1 MFLFLLGF
9 HISFLWWHRYFEL
22 NIFVCGRSIVITKAH
37 VCLIGVS
44 VSSSGLDIRL
54 MALRAILIAFLK
66 ALHEPWIRIH
76 WFWNVL
82 SIMAFLGCINDCSP
96 IFAPWLFWLSFIS
109 ELKTK
114 LRLCD
119 AVSSPPVP
127 DPVAFLGFAALGAN
141 V

>member
-54 MALRAILIAFLK
+54 MALRAKLIAFLK
-66 ALHEPWIRIH
+66 ALLEQWIRIH
-76 WFWNVL
+76 WFWNVFN
-82 SIMAFLGCINDCSP
+82 IIAFFSCINDCSP
-96 IFAPWLFWLSFIS
+96 IIAPWLLWFSFIS
-109 ELKTK
+109 ELKT
-114 LRLCD
+114 LLFLCD
-119 AVSSPPVP
+119 AVLSLPVP
-127 DPVAFLGFAALGAN
+127 DPVSSLGLAA
-141 V
+141 